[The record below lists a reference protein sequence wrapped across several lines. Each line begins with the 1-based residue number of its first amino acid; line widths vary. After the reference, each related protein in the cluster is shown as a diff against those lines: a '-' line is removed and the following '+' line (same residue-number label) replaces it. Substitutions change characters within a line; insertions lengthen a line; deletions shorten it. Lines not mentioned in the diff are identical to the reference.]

1 MNMALTRKIPVLIL
15 LPVLLHV
22 SMVLAQE
29 TQSDNATVTYP
40 ATFFAQFSPVSV
52 NDMLSRIPGIG
63 LALEGNQRPGP
74 GAANPNNTN
83 NRGLGDSDQILIN
96 GKRMAGKANE
106 AQSQLNRIAAS
117 QVDYIQII
125 RGTSGDLDVRNSGQ
139 IVNIVLLESPASY
152 SVSANLGAT
161 WFHDDTL
168 EPVGS
173 LALNGQSGLLS
184 YLFSAEVKTG
194 YEFLQSFET
203 SLHPDLAFNETLAF
217 DRQQDQTNYTLN
229 SNLVFD
235 LSLSDRLA
243 INLLYSE
250 NDPSAE
256 LLREVTDYNIA
267 PPNVSYEREVL
278 PATLGNW
285 EIGGDYEHSFANGEK
300 FKILAI
306 ANQRDNDTIRE
317 RSVFSAPGE
326 TESKNLFLATESSY
340 RERILRSSYTFG
352 FSADQTLELGIE
364 AARTVQDSVLRL
376 GQNRPG
382 QGSPDFGGLVP
393 VAVPNS
399 DSTVEEMR
407 YEAFLVHN
415 WQLSPRLSLES
426 ALLLENSE
434 IEQSGDIDNKRD
446 FSFIKPKFDLRF
458 NISRS
463 LQLRTSVEKFVSQL
477 SFADFSAATNSR
489 DDDQDTVAGNPE
501 LEQEQIWRLNLNLDY
516 RLPNDGGVLNT
527 RFFYFD
533 VNDAIGRIDISRAGE
548 ALATTNGNVGDGTVV
563 GLNLDASIRLGFLQ
577 MPGAVL
583 TAGVLFQ
590 DSYIDDPLIGFE
602 RKIVPYDR
610 GNFRFG
616 YRQDVTSR
624 QFSYGFNYRDG
635 IDGSRT
641 LFDID
646 NVLYIG
652 SNSDLTFFF
661 EKQGPGRFTYRLEGA
676 NLLDHESCR
685 ERRRYTGYLR
695 DGQLREIERSCTT
708 NGRRF
713 TLSMR
718 GTF

>member
-1 MNMALTRKIPVLIL
+1 MALTRKIPVLIL